1 MDDRNFPINE
11 EPLRRILIIS
21 DFYSN
26 KQTFESQERRGI
38 DPMYREKKAI
48 NIALYGLLIALAMV
62 LSFVETLIPIPIPV
76 PGVKLGLA
84 NLVTV
89 VGLYLIGIPGTI
101 AVTLIRIV
109 LVGLSFGNP
118 YSMIYG
124 LSGSFLSLFVMA
136 ILKKT
141 GKLSQIGI
149 SVLGGI
155 AHNIGQITFA
165 AVIVQTAG
173 VFYYLPFLLAA
184 GCIAGTLIG
193 VVGGIITERLMHAM
207 RGIKK

>member
-1 MDDRNFPINE
+1 MIRFILTNG
-11 EPLRRILIIS
+11 LLKVKKRRTYL
-21 DFYSN
+21 
-26 KQTFESQERRGI
+26 
-38 DPMYREKKAI
+38 MYREKKAI
-48 NIALYGLLIALAMV
+48 TVALYGLLTALALV
-62 LSFVETLIPIPIPV
+62 LSFVETLIPIPIPI

-101 AVTLIRIV
+101 AVTLVRIV
-109 LVGLSFGNP
+109 LVGFSFGNP

-124 LSGSFLSLFVMA
+124 LSGSFLSLLVMA

-141 GKLSQIGI
+141 GRFSQISI

-165 AVIVQTAG
+165 AVIVQTSG
-173 VFYYLPFLLAA
+173 VFYYLPFLIAA

-193 VVGGIITERLMHAM
+193 IVGGLIAASVRNA
-207 RGIKK
+207 GDKKIK

>member
-1 MDDRNFPINE
+1 MN
-11 EPLRRILIIS
+11 
-21 DFYSN
+21 
-26 KQTFESQERRGI
+26 
-38 DPMYREKKAI
+38 REKKAI
-48 NIALYGLLIALAMV
+48 TMALYGLLIALAMV
-62 LSFVETLIPIPIPV
+62 LSFVETLIPFRFRSRRKAWTREPCD
-76 PGVKLGLA
+76 GGGTL
-84 NLVTV
+84 
-89 VGLYLIGIPGTI
+89 LIGIPGTI

>member
-1 MDDRNFPINE
+1 MN
-11 EPLRRILIIS
+11 
-21 DFYSN
+21 
-26 KQTFESQERRGI
+26 
-38 DPMYREKKAI
+38 REKKAI
-48 NIALYGLLIALAMV
+48 TVALYGLLIALAMV
-62 LSFVETLIPIPIPV
+62 LSFVETMIPIPIPV
-76 PGVKLGLA
+76 PGIKLGLA

-101 AVTLIRIV
+101 AV

-136 ILKKT
+136 VLKKT
-141 GKLSQIGI
+141 GKLSQVSI

-165 AVIVQTAG
+165 AVIVQTPG

-193 VVGGIITERLMHAM
+193 IVGGIITERLQRAM

>member
-1 MDDRNFPINE
+1 MN
-11 EPLRRILIIS
+11 
-21 DFYSN
+21 
-26 KQTFESQERRGI
+26 
-38 DPMYREKKAI
+38 REKKAI
-48 NIALYGLLIALAMV
+48 TVALYGLLTALAMV

-136 ILKKT
+136 VLKKS
-141 GKLSQIGI
+141 GKLSQISI
-149 SVLGGI
+149 SVLGGV
-155 AHNIGQITFA
+155 AHNI
-165 AVIVQTAG
+165 
-173 VFYYLPFLLAA
+173 
-184 GCIAGTLIG
+184 
-193 VVGGIITERLMHAM
+193 
-207 RGIKK
+207 RGILLSAISSGSGMHRGNTDRNRRRNCYGAASACNAGDKKIK

>member
-1 MDDRNFPINE
+1 MN
-11 EPLRRILIIS
+11 
-21 DFYSN
+21 
-26 KQTFESQERRGI
+26 
-38 DPMYREKKAI
+38 REKKAI
-48 NIALYGLLIALAMV
+48 TVALYGLLIALAMV
-62 LSFVETLIPIPIPV
+62 LSFVETMIPIPIPV
-76 PGVKLGLA
+76 PGIKLGLA

-136 ILKKT
+136 VLKKT
-141 GKLSQIGI
+141 GKLSQVSI

-155 AHNIGQITFA
+155 AHNIGRSPLRQ
-165 AVIVQTAG
+165 
-173 VFYYLPFLLAA
+173 LSS
-184 GCIAGTLIG
+184 
-193 VVGGIITERLMHAM
+193 RH
-207 RGIKK
+207 RGILLSAISSGIRMHRGNTDRNRRRNHYGAASACDAGDKKIK

>member
-1 MDDRNFPINE
+1 
-11 EPLRRILIIS
+11 
-21 DFYSN
+21 
-26 KQTFESQERRGI
+26 
-38 DPMYREKKAI
+38 MYREKKAI

-62 LSFVETLIPIPIPV
+62 LSSVETLIPIPIPV

>member
-1 MDDRNFPINE
+1 MIRFILTNG
-11 EPLRRILIIS
+11 LLKVKKRRTYL
-21 DFYSN
+21 
-26 KQTFESQERRGI
+26 
-38 DPMYREKKAI
+38 MYREKKAI
-48 NIALYGLLIALAMV
+48 TVALYGLLTALALV
-62 LSFVETLIPIPIPV
+62 LSFVETLIPILIPI

-101 AVTLIRIV
+101 AVTLVRIV
-109 LVGLSFGNP
+109 LVGFSFGNP

-124 LSGSFLSLFVMA
+124 LSGSFLSLLVMA

-141 GKLSQIGI
+141 GRFSQISI

-165 AVIVQTAG
+165 AVIVQTSG
-173 VFYYLPFLLAA
+173 VFYYLPFLIAA

-193 VVGGIITERLMHAM
+193 IVGGLITGRLLCAM

>member
-1 MDDRNFPINE
+1 MIRFILTNG
-11 EPLRRILIIS
+11 LLKVKKRRI
-21 DFYSN
+21 Y
-26 KQTFESQERRGI
+26 
-38 DPMYREKKAI
+38 PMYREKKAI
-48 NIALYGLLIALAMV
+48 TVALYGLLTALALV
-62 LSFVETLIPIPIPV
+62 LSFVETLIPIPIPI

-101 AVTLIRIV
+101 AVTLVRIV
-109 LVGLSFGNP
+109 LVGFSFGNP

-141 GKLSQIGI
+141 GKFSQISI

-165 AVIVQTAG
+165 AVIVQTSG
-173 VFYYLPFLLAA
+173 VFYYLPFLIAA

-193 VVGGIITERLMHAM
+193 IVGGLITGRLLCAM

>member
-1 MDDRNFPINE
+1 M
-11 EPLRRILIIS
+11 
-21 DFYSN
+21 
-26 KQTFESQERRGI
+26 
-38 DPMYREKKAI
+38 DPMNREKKAI
-48 NIALYGLLIALAMV
+48 TVALYGLLIALAMV
-62 LSFVETLIPIPIPV
+62 LGFVETMIPIPIPV
-76 PGVKLGLA
+76 PGIKLGLA

-136 ILKKT
+136 VLKKT
-141 GKLSQIGI
+141 GKLSQVSI

-155 AHNIGQITFA
+155 A
-165 AVIVQTAG
+165 
-173 VFYYLPFLLAA
+173 
-184 GCIAGTLIG
+184 
-193 VVGGIITERLMHAM
+193 IISADHLCGSYRPDT
-207 RGIKK
+207 RGILLSAISSGSRMHRGNIDQDRRRNHYGAASACDAGDKK

>member
-1 MDDRNFPINE
+1 
-11 EPLRRILIIS
+11 
-21 DFYSN
+21 
-26 KQTFESQERRGI
+26 
-38 DPMYREKKAI
+38 MYREKKAI

-62 LSFVETLIPIPIPV
+62 LSFVETMIPIPIPV

-124 LSGSFLSLFVMA
+124 LSGSFFSLFVMA

-155 AHNIGQITFA
+155 AHNIGQIT
-165 AVIVQTAG
+165 IRSCHCPDSRRILLSPISPRRRMHRRNTDRSCRRNHYRTADARNAR
-173 VFYYLPFLLAA
+173 YKK
-184 GCIAGTLIG
+184 
-193 VVGGIITERLMHAM
+193 
-207 RGIKK
+207 IK

>member
-1 MDDRNFPINE
+1 MILFILTNG
-11 EPLRRILIIS
+11 LLKVKKRRT
-21 DFYSN
+21 Y
-26 KQTFESQERRGI
+26 Q
-38 DPMYREKKAI
+38 MYREKKAI
-48 NIALYGLLIALAMV
+48 TVALYGLLTALALV
-62 LSFVETLIPIPIPV
+62 LSFVETLIPIPIPI

-101 AVTLIRIV
+101 AVTLVRIV
-109 LVGLSFGNP
+109 LVGFSFGNP

-124 LSGSFLSLFVMA
+124 LSGSFLSLLVMA

-141 GKLSQIGI
+141 GRFSQISI

-165 AVIVQTAG
+165 AVIVQTSG
-173 VFYYLPFLLAA
+173 VFYYLPFLIAA

-193 VVGGIITERLMHAM
+193 IVGGLITGRLLCAM

>member
-1 MDDRNFPINE
+1 MN
-11 EPLRRILIIS
+11 
-21 DFYSN
+21 
-26 KQTFESQERRGI
+26 
-38 DPMYREKKAI
+38 REKKAI
-48 NIALYGLLIALAMV
+48 TVALYGLLIALAMV
-62 LSFVETLIPIPIPV
+62 LSFVETMMPIPIPV
-76 PGVKLGLA
+76 PGIKLGLA

-136 ILKKT
+136 VLKKT
-141 GKLSQIGI
+141 GKLSQVSI

-165 AVIVQTAG
+165 AVIVQTPG

-193 VVGGIITERLMHAM
+193 IVGGIITERLQRAM

>member
-1 MDDRNFPINE
+1 MN
-11 EPLRRILIIS
+11 
-21 DFYSN
+21 
-26 KQTFESQERRGI
+26 
-38 DPMYREKKAI
+38 REKKAI
-48 NIALYGLLIALAMV
+48 TVALYGLLIALAMV
-62 LSFVETLIPIPIPV
+62 LSFVETMIPIPIPAIPV
-76 PGVKLGLA
+76 PGIKLGLA

-136 ILKKT
+136 VLKKT
-141 GKLSQIGI
+141 GKLSQVSI

-165 AVIVQTAG
+165 AVIVQTPG

-193 VVGGIITERLMHAM
+193 IVGGIITERLQRAM

>member
-101 AVTLIRIV
+101 AVALIRIV

>member
-1 MDDRNFPINE
+1 
-11 EPLRRILIIS
+11 
-21 DFYSN
+21 
-26 KQTFESQERRGI
+26 
-38 DPMYREKKAI
+38 MYREKKAI

-101 AVTLIRIV
+101 AVTLIHIV

-124 LSGSFLSLFVMA
+124 LSLFVMA

>member
-1 MDDRNFPINE
+1 
-11 EPLRRILIIS
+11 
-21 DFYSN
+21 
-26 KQTFESQERRGI
+26 
-38 DPMYREKKAI
+38 MYREKKAI
-48 NIALYGLLIALAMV
+48 TVALYGLLTALALV
-62 LSFVETLIPIPIPV
+62 LSFVETLIPIPIPI

-101 AVTLIRIV
+101 AVTLVRIV
-109 LVGLSFGNP
+109 LVGFSFGNP

-124 LSGSFLSLFVMA
+124 LSGSFLSLLVMA
-136 ILKKT
+136 IFKKT
-141 GKLSQIGI
+141 GRFSQISI

-165 AVIVQTAG
+165 AVIVQTSG
-173 VFYYLPFLLAA
+173 VFYYLPFLIAA

-193 VVGGIITERLMHAM
+193 IVGGLITGRLLCAM

>member
-1 MDDRNFPINE
+1 MIRFILTNG
-11 EPLRRILIIS
+11 LLKVKKRRTYL
-21 DFYSN
+21 
-26 KQTFESQERRGI
+26 
-38 DPMYREKKAI
+38 MYREKKAI
-48 NIALYGLLIALAMV
+48 TVALYGLLTALALV
-62 LSFVETLIPIPIPV
+62 LSFVETLIPIPIPI

-101 AVTLIRIV
+101 AVTLVRIV
-109 LVGLSFGNP
+109 LVGFSFGNP
-118 YSMIYG
+118 YSMVYG
-124 LSGSFLSLFVMA
+124 LSGSFLSLLVMA

-141 GKLSQIGI
+141 GRFSQISI

-165 AVIVQTAG
+165 AVIVQTSG
-173 VFYYLPFLLAA
+173 VFYYLPFLIAA

-193 VVGGIITERLMHAM
+193 IVGGLITGRLLCAM

>member
-1 MDDRNFPINE
+1 
-11 EPLRRILIIS
+11 
-21 DFYSN
+21 
-26 KQTFESQERRGI
+26 
-38 DPMYREKKAI
+38 MYREKKAI

-165 AVIVQTAG
+165 AVV
-173 VFYYLPFLLAA
+173 PPRR
-184 GCIAGTLIG
+184 
-193 VVGGIITERLMHAM
+193 RLHRRNPDRSCRRDHYRTPDA
-207 RGIKK
+207 RNARYKKIKYRLY

>member
-1 MDDRNFPINE
+1 
-11 EPLRRILIIS
+11 
-21 DFYSN
+21 
-26 KQTFESQERRGI
+26 
-38 DPMYREKKAI
+38 MYREKKAI

-155 AHNIGQITFA
+155 ATTSARSHSQLSLSRQQAYFTISRSSSPPA
-165 AVIVQTAG
+165 ASQE
-173 VFYYLPFLLAA
+173 P
-184 GCIAGTLIG
+184 
-193 VVGGIITERLMHAM
+193 
-207 RGIKK
+207 

>member
-1 MDDRNFPINE
+1 MIRFILTNG
-11 EPLRRILIIS
+11 LLKVKKRRTYL
-21 DFYSN
+21 
-26 KQTFESQERRGI
+26 
-38 DPMYREKKAI
+38 MYREKKAI
-48 NIALYGLLIALAMV
+48 TVALYGLLTALALV
-62 LSFVETLIPIPIPV
+62 LSFVETLIPIPIPI

-101 AVTLIRIV
+101 AVTLVRIV
-109 LVGLSFGNP
+109 LVGFSFGNP

-124 LSGSFLSLFVMA
+124 LSGSFLSLLVMA

-141 GKLSQIGI
+141 GRFSQISI

-165 AVIVQTAG
+165 AVIVQTSG
-173 VFYYLPFLLAA
+173 VFYYLPFLIAA

-193 VVGGIITERLMHAM
+193 IVGGLITGRLLCAM

>member
-1 MDDRNFPINE
+1 
-11 EPLRRILIIS
+11 
-21 DFYSN
+21 
-26 KQTFESQERRGI
+26 
-38 DPMYREKKAI
+38 MYREKKAI

-155 AHNIGQITFA
+155 AHNIGQITAAMVLLQTAALGWYLLLLWFTGLLSG
-165 AVIVQTAG
+165 AVIGLLGG
-173 VFYYLPFLLAA
+173 VL
-184 GCIAGTLIG
+184 CR
-193 VVGGIITERLMHAM
+193 RLTVALQQ
-207 RGIKK
+207 RSGA

>member
-1 MDDRNFPINE
+1 MN
-11 EPLRRILIIS
+11 
-21 DFYSN
+21 
-26 KQTFESQERRGI
+26 
-38 DPMYREKKAI
+38 REKKAI
-48 NIALYGLLIALAMV
+48 TVALYGLLTALAMV

-136 ILKKT
+136 VLKKS
-141 GKLSQIGI
+141 GKLSQISI
-149 SVLGGI
+149 SVLGGV
-155 AHNIGQITFA
+155 AHNIGQTVFA
-165 AVIVQTAG
+165 AVIVQTSG

-193 VVGGIITERLMHAM
+193 IVGGIITERLQRAM

>member
-1 MDDRNFPINE
+1 
-11 EPLRRILIIS
+11 
-21 DFYSN
+21 
-26 KQTFESQERRGI
+26 
-38 DPMYREKKAI
+38 MYREKKAI

-62 LSFVETLIPIPIPV
+62 LSFVETLIPIPI

>member
-1 MDDRNFPINE
+1 MIRFILTNG
-11 EPLRRILIIS
+11 LLKVKKRRI
-21 DFYSN
+21 Y
-26 KQTFESQERRGI
+26 
-38 DPMYREKKAI
+38 PMYREKKAI
-48 NIALYGLLIALAMV
+48 TVALYGLLTALAMV
-62 LSFVETLIPIPIPV
+62 LSFVETLIPIPIPI

-101 AVTLIRIV
+101 AVTLVRIV
-109 LVGLSFGNP
+109 LVGFSFGNP

-141 GKLSQIGI
+141 GKFSQISI

-165 AVIVQTAG
+165 AVIVQTSG
-173 VFYYLPFLLAA
+173 VFYYLPFLIAA

-193 VVGGIITERLMHAM
+193 IVGGLITGRLLRAM